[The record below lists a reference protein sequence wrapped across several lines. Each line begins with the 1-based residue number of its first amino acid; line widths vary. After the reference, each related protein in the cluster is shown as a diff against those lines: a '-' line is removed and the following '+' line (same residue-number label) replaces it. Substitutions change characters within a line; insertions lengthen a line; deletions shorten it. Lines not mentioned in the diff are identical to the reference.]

1 MNTNTNVTI
10 RQIAQKLNVS
20 PMTVSYALRGRGRI
34 GRSTRERVLQMA
46 HELGYR
52 PNSSARA
59 TRTGRFGCVG
69 LLVCSDSHFS
79 YMPQAMLWGIQ
90 KTLEENDIHL
100 TLASLPVNQP
110 VTPALLPKIL
120 REGMVDGMLINF
132 SHQIPPTILEAV
144 ATCRIPA
151 VWMNCKLSS
160 DCVYPDDRGAARMLT
175 QEMFA
180 RGHRRIAYMDNH
192 HTKLAKDMDR
202 HYSEFDR
209 MAGYSE
215 AVSSMGMPPQIV
227 QPPDELSEVEKTAF
241 LRAWLEQDPRPT
253 GVITYRTSTA
263 RLAGMAAASLGLRV
277 PQDIEIATF
286 SDWPNEDYGMGLRSY
301 QIPFFEMGCKSVQM
315 LLSKIARP
323 SVPLPAQ
330 AISYMPAQP
339 ENKAQETTAAS
350 AVG

>member
-1 MNTNTNVTI
+1 MNTNVTI
-10 RQIAQKLNVS
+10 RQIAQKLGVS

-34 GRSTRERVLQMA
+34 GRSTRERVLQVANEM
-46 HELGYR
+46 GYR

-69 LLVCSDSHFS
+69 LLICSDSHFS

-110 VTPALLPKIL
+110 VTPSLLPKIL
-120 REGMVDGMLINF
+120 REGMVDGMLINY

-160 DCVYPDDRGAARMLT
+160 DCVYPDDRGAARQIT
-175 QEMFA
+175 QEMLA

-192 HTKLAKDMDR
+192 HAKLAKDVDR

-209 MAGYSE
+209 LAGYSE
-215 AVSSMGMPPQIV
+215 SISSAGMPPQIV
-227 QPPDELSEVEKTAF
+227 QPPDDLSDAEKTIF
-241 LRAWLEQDPRPT
+241 LRKWLEQEPRPT
-253 GVITYRTSTA
+253 GVITYRTTTA
-263 RLAGMAAASLGLRV
+263 RLVAMAAAASGLRV
-277 PQDIEIATF
+277 PQDLEIATF
-286 SDWPNEDYGMGLRSY
+286 SDWQDEDHGMGLRTC
-301 QIPFFEMGCKSVQM
+301 QIPFYEMGCKSVQM

-330 AISYMPAQP
+330 PVSYTRAPLP
-339 ENKAQETTAAS
+339 NKAEETTAAA